1 MPPSRRSWSMRAA
14 WRQVPIGGTLAARHE
29 MVYNHSME
37 FEWAREKAKRNLKKH
52 GVSFDEAA
60 TVFYDPLSAT
70 FTDPEHA
77 LGEHRFITIGHSSHG
92 RLLLVSHTDRRVV
105 IRIISARPAT
115 AHERKRHEK

>member
-1 MPPSRRSWSMRAA
+1 
-14 WRQVPIGGTLAARHE
+14 
-29 MVYNHSME
+29 ME
-37 FEWAREKAKRNLKKH
+37 FEWAREKAKRNLKARRL
-52 GVSFDEAA
+52 FDEAA